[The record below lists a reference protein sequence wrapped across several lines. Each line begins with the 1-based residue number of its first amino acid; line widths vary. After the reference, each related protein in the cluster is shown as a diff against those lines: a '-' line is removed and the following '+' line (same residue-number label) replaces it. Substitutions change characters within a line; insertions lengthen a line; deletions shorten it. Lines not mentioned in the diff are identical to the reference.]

1 MRENI
6 YEQFVTTMRKNCI
19 NSKCGALRLREVYDD
34 TSIME
39 YELCALQMKLYTLR
53 YI

>member
-1 MRENI
+1 MW
-6 YEQFVTTMRKNCI
+6 CI
-19 NSKCGALRLREVYDD
+19 KRLREVYDE

-53 YI
+53 KKQINIL